1 MGVKSMSE
9 NSAFAKLDEDFYLE
23 KPLLEDSSKIISI
36 AHAGKYSINNDE
48 RADELFEYN
57 ENALS
62 QDYKTNNHALK
73 QQSSGNSSLI
83 PYFKQINRFKLLSEE
98 EEKNLA
104 IEIKE
109 REKHLITLIVKFD
122 RFLKRDLA
130 NILPSGHKKEILQRL
145 KKTSRTFHNFD
156 EIIGLEK
163 TRKQIIRS
171 RKQLTHN
178 TCSTNELENKLS
190 IIESAISK
198 KIGQLSLSEHLLKKV
213 LRDIRNSLNGF
224 TKIGSRGRLDWEISQ
239 KIREIRRTL
248 QEIRSL
254 KNQLVTSNLRLVITI
269 AKKYLHHGIPLADL
283 IQEGNLGL
291 IRAIDTYDHRKGH
304 RFVTYAVWWIR
315 QAVLRMI
322 DCHARTIRIP
332 VYMREKMNKIEKVSS
347 RLYSE
352 GSKEPSFDEIAEAID
367 SLPGEIEKV
376 KLSFNDTYPLDE
388 LADNNKELLINSS
401 EMVKNNPLFEQALF
415 SDLKLRIGHLLSMLT
430 KREREIVKL
439 RFGIDKRR
447 DHTLDEIGKKMGL
460 SRERIRQILEKV
472 LREMQT
478 PECMRELKDFVQVS

>member
-1 MGVKSMSE
+1 MSE

-23 KPLLEDSSKIISI
+23 KSFFEDGSKISI
-36 AHAGKYSINNDE
+36 AHSGKYSINRE
-48 RADELFEYN
+48 EPTDELFEDN
-57 ENALS
+57 EYELS
-62 QDYKTNNHALK
+62 KDYQNKKDVLK
-73 QQSSGNSSLI
+73 HQFSRDSSLM

-98 EEKNLA
+98 EEKHLA
-104 IEIKE
+104 IKVKE
-109 REKHLITLIVKFD
+109 GEAHLIPLIVEFD
-122 RFLKRDLA
+122 RLLKRDLSHIIPTG
-130 NILPSGHKKEILQRL
+130 NKKEILQRV
-145 KKTSRTFHNFD
+145 KGASRTFQVFD

-163 TRKQIIRS
+163 KRRHIIRNC
-171 RKQLTHN
+171 KKLTP
-178 TCSTNELENKLS
+178 NEFNNDEFENNLS

-198 KIGQLSLSEHLLKKV
+198 KIGQLSLNEHALKKV
-213 LRDIRNSLNGF
+213 LRDIRKSLNGF
-224 TKIGSRGRLDWEISQ
+224 TKIGSRSKLEWEIAQ
-239 KIREIRRTL
+239 KIREIRRAL
-248 QEIRSL
+248 REIRSL
-254 KNQLVTSNLRLVITI
+254 KNTLVTGNLRLVITI

-291 IRAIDTYDHRKGH
+291 IRAIDTYDHRRGH

-367 SLPGEIEKV
+367 ALPDEIEKV
-376 KLSFNDTYPLDE
+376 KLSFNDTYPIDE
-388 LADNNKELLINSS
+388 LYDNNKDLLISSS
-401 EMVKNNPLFEQALF
+401 EVVKNNSIFEQALF
-415 SDLKLRIGHLLSMLT
+415 LDLKSKIGQILSMLT

-460 SRERIRQILEKV
+460 SRERIRQVLEKV
-472 LREMQT
+472 LRELRT
-478 PECMRELKDFVQVS
+478 PECMSVLKDYT